1 MSSSQAPT
9 VANLE
14 SVDMCCTYQRP
25 IQLLTKTLFKDQ
37 SHTTITLH
45 PAPSPP
51 KRKKNPNLRKQADAI
66 MIVPVAGEPG

>member
-45 PAPSPP
+45 PAPSHPP
-51 KRKKNPNLRKQADAI
+51 KKGKKPQIWENKQ
-66 MIVPVAGEPG
+66 MQLW